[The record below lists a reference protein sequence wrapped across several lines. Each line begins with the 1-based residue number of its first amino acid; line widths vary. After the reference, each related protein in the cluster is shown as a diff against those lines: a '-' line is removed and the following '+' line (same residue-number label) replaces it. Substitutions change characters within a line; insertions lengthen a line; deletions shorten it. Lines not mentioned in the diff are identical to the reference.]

1 MDNKMK
7 QQSRTPNGKVELRRT
22 VIILVIV
29 LLLLI
34 GGGGYMY
41 SRIRIIVNNPGDLFD
56 EAALPTATAIVEEA
70 SQTPDEADESTPI
83 PDKEAEETAE
93 KTGITNIL
101 LLGVDRTPEGGT
113 SSGSMPHADAVMVIA
128 VNFDD
133 NTVDLV
139 SLPRDSFVNMPSV
152 KGFYKLNCMFNVG
165 GGYDDPDGAFS
176 MMCEAAEWMLGGIS
190 VDYYY
195 SVDFEAVM
203 ELVDAIGGVDYDM
216 DMAYT
221 GHSGRHYSTGMQHLD
236 GQGVLD
242 YLRARKNATHG
253 SSDRGRV
260 NRQKDMMIA
269 IFKKLKESNLLSTI
283 PQLISSIND
292 GLYTNT
298 TTEQTLA
305 LANYARKIDTNTIG
319 TYSLYGDYR
328 AGPIAWNWTFVDP
341 DNRIA
346 VIQEVWGVTVSP
358 LECTSY
364 EFMTWL
370 RDYGFSALKYL
381 STAELVGN
389 YTSQIGTLT
398 LEQSNGYA
406 TYTTAYSALQQA
418 YDTAAHSLST
428 EDTQLMLEAKK
439 TLNEETKQLAELVSY
454 EQVLYWNV
462 GSSWCAD
469 TGINEVYVDF
479 R

>member
-1 MDNKMK
+1 MNNKIK
-7 QQSRTPNGKVELRRT
+7 QQHRTKKGKEKSRRT
-22 VIILVIV
+22 VIILLVV
-29 LLLLI
+29 LLLLL
-34 GGGGYMY
+34 GGGGYLY
-41 SRIRIIVNNPGDLFD
+41 SRVHIIVNNPGDLFD
-56 EAALPTATAIVEEA
+56 EAALPTATATAKEA
-70 SQTPDEADESTPI
+70 SQTPDESTPI
-83 PDKEAEETAE
+83 PEEGTEETSE
-93 KTGITNIL
+93 KTGIINIL

-152 KGFYKLNCMFNVG
+152 KGFYKLNGIFNVG
-165 GGYDDPDGAFS
+165 GGYDDPDAAFS
-176 MMCEAAEWMLGGIS
+176 LMCEAAEWMLGGIS

-216 DMAYT
+216 DMSY
-221 GHSGRHYSTGMQHLD
+221 SNSDGRTYKEGMQHLD

-242 YLRARKNATHG
+242 YLRARRNATTDAN
-253 SSDRGRV
+253 DRGRV
-260 NRQKDMMIA
+260 NRQKKMMIA
-269 IFKKLKESNLLSTI
+269 IFKQLKEANLLSTI
-283 PQLISSIND
+283 PQVISSIKD

-298 TTEQTLA
+298 TMEQTLA
-305 LANYARKIDTNTIG
+305 LANYARKIDPNTIG
-319 TYSLYGDYR
+319 TYSLYGDYKS
-328 AGPIAWNWTFVDP
+328 GPIAWNWTFVDP

-381 STAELVGN
+381 STAESVGD
-389 YTSQIGTLT
+389 YAAQLGTLT
-398 LEQSNGYA
+398 TEQSDAYA
-406 TYTTAYSALQQA
+406 VYSDAYSALQQA
-418 YDTAAHSLST
+418 YDQAAHSLTT
-428 EDTQLMLEAKK
+428 EDSQLVAEAQATLRTDTQLLAKAISYG
-439 TLNEETKQLAELVSY
+439 ETMR
-454 EQVLYWNV
+454 WNV
-462 GSSWCAD
+462 DSPWCAD

>member
-1 MDNKMK
+1 MNNKIK
-7 QQSRTPNGKVELRRT
+7 QQHRTKKGKGKSKRT
-22 VIILVIV
+22 VIILLVV
-29 LLLLI
+29 LLLLL
-34 GGGGYMY
+34 GGGGYLY
-41 SRIRIIVNNPGDLFD
+41 SRVHIIVNNPGDLFD
-56 EAALPTATAIVEEA
+56 EAALPTATATSKEA

-83 PDKEAEETAE
+83 PEEGTEETSE
-93 KTGITNIL
+93 KTGIINIL

-152 KGFYKLNCMFNVG
+152 KGFYKLNGIFNVG
-165 GGYDDPDGAFS
+165 GGYDDPDAAFS
-176 MMCEAAEWMLGGIS
+176 LMCEAAEWMLGGIS

-216 DMAYT
+216 DMSY
-221 GHSGRHYSTGMQHLD
+221 SNSDGRTYKEGMQHLD

-242 YLRARKNATHG
+242 YLRARRNATTDAN
-253 SSDRGRV
+253 DRGRV
-260 NRQKDMMIA
+260 NRQKKMMIA
-269 IFKKLKESNLLSTI
+269 IFKQLKEANLLSTI
-283 PQLISSIND
+283 PQVISSIKD

-298 TTEQTLA
+298 TMEQTLA
-305 LANYARKIDTNTIG
+305 LANYARKIDPNTIG
-319 TYSLYGDYR
+319 TYSLYGDYKS
-328 AGPIAWNWTFVDP
+328 GPIAWNWTFVDP

-381 STAELVGN
+381 STAESVGD
-389 YTSQIGTLT
+389 YAAQLGTLT
-398 LEQSNGYA
+398 TEQSDAYA
-406 TYTTAYSALQQA
+406 VYSDAYSALQQA
-418 YDTAAHSLST
+418 YDQAAHSLTT
-428 EDTQLMLEAKK
+428 EDSQLVAEAQATLRTDTQLLAKAISYG
-439 TLNEETKQLAELVSY
+439 ETMR
-454 EQVLYWNV
+454 WNV
-462 GSSWCAD
+462 DSPWCAD